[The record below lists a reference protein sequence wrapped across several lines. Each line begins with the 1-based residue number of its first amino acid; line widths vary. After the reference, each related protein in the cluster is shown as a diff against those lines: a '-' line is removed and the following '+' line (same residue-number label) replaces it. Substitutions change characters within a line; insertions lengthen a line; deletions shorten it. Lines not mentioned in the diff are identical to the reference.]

1 MKSKELLSKIALGED
16 STRQFKAD
24 IRNAESLAS
33 EMAAFA
39 NSEGGKIFIG
49 VGDDRSLPGLDA
61 SDLTRI
67 NQLISNAASHLVRSP
82 LTVRTENIAIEHGR
96 VVIVV
101 TVPKGIDK
109 PYFDKLAGLPI
120 WTTEGRLKGAGQEV
134 RHHQK
139 WRDLVEDWLGKTAGQ
154 LKGRVA
160 AIVPDNGP
168 VSRR

>member
-1 MKSKELLSKIALGED
+1 MKTRELLSKIALGED

-67 NQLISNAASHLVRSP
+67 NQLSGDGGGCA
-82 LTVRTENIAIEHGR
+82 
-96 VVIVV
+96 
-101 TVPKGIDK
+101 
-109 PYFDKLAGLPI
+109 
-120 WTTEGRLKGAGQEV
+120 
-134 RHHQK
+134 
-139 WRDLVEDWLGKTAGQ
+139 
-154 LKGRVA
+154 
-160 AIVPDNGP
+160 
-168 VSRR
+168 